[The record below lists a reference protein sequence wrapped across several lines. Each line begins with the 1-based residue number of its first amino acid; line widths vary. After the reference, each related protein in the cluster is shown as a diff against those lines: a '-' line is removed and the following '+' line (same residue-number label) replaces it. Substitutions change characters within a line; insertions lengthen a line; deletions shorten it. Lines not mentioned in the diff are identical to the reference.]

1 MGRYFNDDMLE
12 EQNEDYDAYIEHYG
26 IPKDKWNPQVR
37 ARYEQLHHKTADT
50 LRKVGIGHD
59 NRSGFQKAGD
69 YFTKKKVRGVGFN
82 RKKGLYLKRSIDFQ
96 NDIHNTARKANTLP
110 RPSQKFI
117 RKMGGSSK
125 TFTDFYGKK
134 RVRGITVGKNGIHL
148 KRTTDFQNA
157 VEKTGKSIKKAYTDY
172 NKGAQRIVAY
182 NRKRYG
188 SKPRTKA
195 GKNLIKGF
203 DRASEAINS
212 AANYVT
218 GRKPAKS
225 RSKSSYSSISDTVRK
240 TARKAGSTIKS
251 AANRAGK
258 AASREFRHAKWD
270 VNHAINRRN
279 VRPDRTQADYE
290 RDKQLRS
297 NLRQTVSRGTQAANA
312 NAERA
317 QRERNRRRYGLN
329 TADQERRKGL
339 AANRR
344 RARRNTV

>member
-37 ARYEQLHHKTADT
+37 ARYEQLHHKTADA

-82 RKKGLYLKRSIDFQ
+82 RKKGLYLKRSTDFQ

-172 NKGAQRIVAY
+172 NKGAKRIVAY
-182 NRKRYG
+182 NKKRYG
-188 SKPRTKA
+188 SEPRTKA
-195 GKNLIKGF
+195 GKNLL
-203 DRASEAINS
+203 
-212 AANYVT
+212 
-218 GRKPAKS
+218 KPAKS

-258 AASREFRHAKWD
+258 AVSREFRHAKWD

-297 NLRQTVSRGTQAANA
+297 NLRQTVSRGTQAANE

>member
-26 IPKDKWNPQVR
+26 IPKDKWDPRVR
-37 ARYEQLHHKTADT
+37 ARYEQIHHKTSDA

-69 YFTKKKVRGVGFN
+69 YFTKKKVRGIGVN
-82 RKKGLYLKRSIDFQ
+82 RKKGLYLKRSTDFQ

-110 RPSQKFI
+110 KPSQKFI

-188 SKPRTKA
+188 SESRAKA
-195 GKNLIKGF
+195 GKNRLKGF
-203 DRASEAINS
+203 DGASEAINT
-212 AANYVT
+212 A
-218 GRKPAKS
+218 
-225 RSKSSYSSISDTVRK
+225 RK

-270 VNHAINRRN
+270 INHAINRRN

-329 TADQERRKGL
+329 TADQERRKGQ